1 MGLSDVDPFA
11 ILSGLVSV
19 VIVGLLIWLCVLI
32 YKWYKNPRLAPG
44 FIQNM
49 YYYFNPRSY
58 DQATGIPLH
67 LVGGTPT
74 KWIQVENSTLSNCMS
89 NCNMTAGC
97 NTFIHSE
104 SSNSCL
110 YEKETDISEST
121 TLIQLGEIFVFGDL
135 KTYVSTDGP
144 HPAYSYN
151 SYSNVNYA
159 SQTSNILSISGDAL
173 TCAKKCN
180 ETSNCT
186 AFSMNSALILSSNI
200 NCTLV
205 STTTSNVA
213 SSNTVSFVLEPTV
226 FSPATFES

>member
-49 YYYFNPRSY
+49 YYYFYPRSY
-58 DQATGIPLH
+58 DQATGMPLH
-67 LVGGTPT
+67 LFGGNNK
-74 KWIQVENSTLSNCMS
+74 KWIEVKNSTLSNCMS
-89 NCNMTAGC
+89 NCNMTTGC

-104 SSNSCL
+104 NFKSCV
-110 YEKETDISEST
+110 YEKETDVSEST
-121 TLIQLGEIFVFGDL
+121 TLMQLGGELFGDIT
-135 KTYVSTDGP
+135 TYVSTAGP

-151 SYSNVNYA
+151 VYSNVNYA
-159 SQTSNILSISGDAL
+159 SQTSNILSISGDVF

-180 ETSNCT
+180 ETSNCA
-186 AFSMNSALILSSNI
+186 AFSTGLNLLDKT

-205 STTTSNVA
+205 STIASNVT
-213 SSNTVSFVLEPTV
+213 SSNTMSFVLEPTV

>member
-11 ILSGLVSV
+11 ILSGLISV

-49 YYYFNPRSY
+49 YYYFYPRSY
-58 DQATGIPLH
+58 DQATGMPLH
-67 LVGGTPT
+67 LVGGNNT
-74 KWIQVENSTLSNCMS
+74 KWIEVKNSTLSNCMS

-104 SSNSCL
+104 TLGSCL
-110 YEKETDISEST
+110 YEKETDVSEST
-121 TLIQLGEIFVFGDL
+121 ILIQPGAIFEDIT
-135 KTYVSTDGP
+135 TYVSTTGA
-144 HPAYSYN
+144 HPAYFYN
-151 SYSNVNYA
+151 KHSNVNYA
-159 SQTSNILSISGDAL
+159 SQTSNILSISGDVF

-180 ETSNCT
+180 ETSNCV
-186 AFSMNSALILSSNI
+186 AFSTGTLLVSNV

-205 STTTSNVA
+205 STTISNVA
-213 SSNTVSFVLEPTV
+213 SSSTMSFVLEPTV
-226 FSPATFES
+226 FSPTTFES